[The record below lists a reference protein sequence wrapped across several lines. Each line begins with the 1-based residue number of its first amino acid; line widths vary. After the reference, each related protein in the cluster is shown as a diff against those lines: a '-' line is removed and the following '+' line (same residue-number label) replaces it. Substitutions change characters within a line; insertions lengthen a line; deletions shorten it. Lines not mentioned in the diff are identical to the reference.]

1 VKLLRNRISTIAR
14 ASVAAPKRASE
25 GARLD
30 IVLPRGF
37 PQSSGKLL
45 CRWRRPDGVIEAGEL
60 DQLADLPADS
70 RSAPLYVWTPAA
82 DTVLT
87 EARLPTTS
95 RAKIAQALPYALED
109 QLLGDPERLSFAWRR
124 TDGDLLAVAVTDRDR
139 IRAWT
144 DALTQA
150 RLAPRAFCPTML
162 AVPWAAD
169 CWSAAFVGDELLVR
183 RGAVSGFVCPASIES
198 PPALLTAA
206 LQEALR
212 RKQTPECL
220 VLFDAPADVHADVWQ
235 AALGVP
241 IRIEKAGMWAVQAS
255 PQPPINLLPRQ
266 LVANPISLDSL
277 RPYFVA
283 GVALILWMIG
293 SIVFDATEWWRLK
306 RQESRATDE
315 MTRLLRDA
323 FPETRAVLDPAAQMQ
338 RNLEALQARQGAGNL
353 DFLPLL
359 AQTTKVLRAS
369 PQVRLRGLLYADR
382 SLTLELTWS
391 TPASPEGLR
400 AALESA
406 GLRAELLA
414 VNPRAGEVDGRVR
427 VFADTKNPAKGQ
439 S

>member
-14 ASVAAPKRASE
+14 ASVATPKRASE

-124 TDGDLLAVAVTDRDR
+124 ADGDLLAVAVTDRDR

-144 DALTQA
+144 DALAQA

-212 RKQTPECL
+212 RKQTPEWL
-220 VLFDAPADVHADVWQ
+220 VLFDAPAEVHADAWQ

-241 IRIEKAGMWAVQAS
+241 VRIEKAGMWAAQAS
-255 PQPPINLLPRQ
+255 AQPPINLLPRQ

-277 RPYFVA
+277 RPYLVA

-306 RQESRATDE
+306 SQESRATDE